1 MNFFPIEYDE
11 PLFRPPAEAN
21 SLIFQI
27 TLGCSWNKCVFCEMY
42 TSKRFSVRKD
52 DDVIREIRDAALV
65 YPGVRKFFLADG
77 NAVVLSAARLLKI
90 LDAIKSSFP
99 KAHRISAYALPKDIA
114 SKSVD
119 ELVALKEAGLGLLYV
134 GIETGDDE
142 LLRLVN
148 KGETFESTARGLLLA
163 KQAGIKLS
171 VMILNGLGGMKYS
184 RRHAIN
190 SAKILNMVQPEFA
203 STLVLSFPF
212 GEDHFRQRF
221 AGDYVSMSL
230 LDLIKEME
238 IFIDHTELNSTIFRS
253 NHASNYLVLKGTLS
267 RDKQRLLNEIRRALE
282 NPAAAHFREEWER
295 GL

>member
-1 MNFFPIEYDE
+1 MSSFPIEYDG

-27 TLGCSWNKCVFCEMY
+27 TLGCSWNKCAFCEMY
-42 TSKRFSVRKD
+42 TNKRFRVRKEE
-52 DDVIREIRDAALV
+52 DVIREIRDTALV
-65 YPGVRKFFLADG
+65 YPNVRKFFLADG
-77 NAVVLSAARLLKI
+77 NAMVLSAAKLLKI
-90 LDAIKSSFP
+90 IDAINRSFP

-114 SKSVD
+114 AKSLD
-119 ELVALKEAGLGLLYV
+119 ELIALKEAGLGLLYV
-134 GIETGDDE
+134 GIETGDDK

-148 KGETFESTARGLLLA
+148 KGETFESTEQGLLLA

-171 VMILNGLGGMKYS
+171 VMILNGLGGLKYS
-184 RRHAIN
+184 RQHAIN
-190 SAKILNMVQPEFA
+190 SAKILNIVQPEFA

-221 AGDYVSMSL
+221 SGDFVRMSL
-230 LDLIKEME
+230 LDLIREME
-238 IFIDHTELNSTIFRS
+238 IFIDHTELDSTIFRS

-267 RDKQRLLNEIRRALE
+267 RDKHRLLNEIRSALE

>member
-77 NAVVLSAARLLKI
+77 NAMVLSSAKLLKI
-90 LDAIKSSFP
+90 FGVIKSSFP

-148 KGETFESTARGLLLA
+148 KGETFESTAKGLLLA

-171 VMILNGLGGMKYS
+171 VMILNGLGGMEYS

-190 SAKILNMVQPEFA
+190 SATILNIVQPEFA

-221 AGDYVSMSL
+221 AGDYVPMSL
-230 LDLIKEME
+230 LELIKEME

-267 RDKQRLLNEIRRALE
+267 KDKQRLLNEIRRALE